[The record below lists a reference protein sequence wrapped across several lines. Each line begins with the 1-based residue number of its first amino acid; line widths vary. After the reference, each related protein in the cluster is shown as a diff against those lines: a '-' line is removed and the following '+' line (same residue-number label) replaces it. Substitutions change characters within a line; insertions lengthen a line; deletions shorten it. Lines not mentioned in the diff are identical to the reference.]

1 MSLIHKR
8 FDLLDSITTE
18 ILLFGRCISGAQ
30 FKFYFDYF
38 IPFFLMRMK
47 GKNKAKNMTGSNN
60 NNYGTVNQNNS
71 NNGIEMTNDGM
82 CVLNF
87 KV

>member
-1 MSLIHKR
+1 
-8 FDLLDSITTE
+8 
-18 ILLFGRCISGAQ
+18 
-30 FKFYFDYF
+30 
-38 IPFFLMRMK
+38 MRMK
-47 GKNKAKNMTGSNN
+47 GKNKAKNMTASNN

-82 CVLNF
+82 CDLNL